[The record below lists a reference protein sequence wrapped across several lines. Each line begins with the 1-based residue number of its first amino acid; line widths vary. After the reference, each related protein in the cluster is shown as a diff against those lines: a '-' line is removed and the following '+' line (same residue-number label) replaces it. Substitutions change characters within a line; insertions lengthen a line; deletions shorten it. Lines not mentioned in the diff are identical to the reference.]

1 MFVYIYIYFIYF
13 IFSFFSND
21 YKLPYIDLE
30 FHRKLEVE
38 KITKSSMGTVVCT
51 IFCNNIVCFLI
62 NNYLVIFS

>member
-1 MFVYIYIYFIYF
+1 VCSYCILSLFVIFFFYI
-13 IFSFFSND
+13 D
-21 YKLPYIDLE
+21 HRCPYINLE

-38 KITKSSMGTVVCT
+38 KITKSSMETAVCT